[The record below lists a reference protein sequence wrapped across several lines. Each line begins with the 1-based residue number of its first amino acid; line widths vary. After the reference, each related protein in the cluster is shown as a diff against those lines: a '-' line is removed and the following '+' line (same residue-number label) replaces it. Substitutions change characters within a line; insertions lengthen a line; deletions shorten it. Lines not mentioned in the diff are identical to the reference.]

1 MKLSHHDIKQKI
13 SASGLKA
20 THQRIVIYAAVMQM
34 QNHPTADRVLEF
46 IAPENPSISIGTLY
60 KTLETLVTVEL
71 LEKVKSDEGSYR
83 YDANVS
89 RHNHIYCANTNEIMD
104 YEDLELDQLIQ
115 DYFKKKKIKNL
126 KITDIRLQIN
136 GERIDIKKQI
146 SIQ

>member
-1 MKLSHHDIKQKI
+1 MKLSHHDIKEKI
-13 SASGLKA
+13 IAAGLKA

-34 QNHPTADRVLEF
+34 QNHPTADKVFEF
-46 IAPENPSISIGTLY
+46 ITSENPSISLGTLY

-71 LEKVKSDEGSYR
+71 LEKVKSDEGSFR
-83 YDANVS
+83 YDANVG

-104 YEDLELDQLIQ
+104 YEDEELDQLIQ
-115 DYFKKKKIKNL
+115 NYFKKKKIKNL

-136 GERIDIKKQI
+136 AERIDINKQI